1 VRSPTR
7 FVALTAGLA
16 VAVALLPVDV
26 LAQRG
31 RGGGGGGGGRGG
43 GGGGAVARSGPSH
56 APGGGGPRA
65 SGGGPYRGPS
75 GGSSASA
82 RSPYYRGGP
91 NSQGYRTGGS
101 YGHPNNGY
109 GHPGNGYNGYRY
121 GGYRYGGYGYS
132 RYGHGYYRP
141 YYGHGYYG
149 YYRPYY
155 GYGYGY
161 YGYPYW
167 GFGFSWGYP
176 YWGAY
181 AWGYPYVWG
190 GYGGGYVGG
199 GYDSGDYQGGARLEV
214 KPRQTEVFVDGYYA
228 GVVDNFD
235 GFSQK
240 LKLEPGEHEVTL
252 FLDGYRPLTRRMLFT
267 AGQTI
272 RVEHQMEPLGAGEPP
287 PQRPVPTAR
296 PQQAPARTR
305 YMTPGMQR
313 QVSGRPDDPSVDP
326 GTRPADHA
334 GDITVIEPSEPRPR
348 TEPPASPEES
358 RGPSGTL
365 AIRVQPDDAEIVIDG
380 EPWARSGGER
390 LVVALAPGVHRLEV
404 RRSGHE
410 TYVGLV
416 RIRPGVATTLNVALA
431 TTETR

>member
-1 VRSPTR
+1 MRSPTR

-26 LAQRG
+26 FAQRG
-31 RGGGGGGGGRGG
+31 GRGGGGGGGRGG
-43 GGGGAVARSGPSH
+43 GGGAVARGPS
-56 APGGGGPRA
+56 GGGGGGARPA
-65 SGGGPYRGPS
+65 GGPSRGGPS

-82 RSPYYRGGP
+82 RSPYYRGGSNGQASRP
-91 NSQGYRTGGS
+91 NGS
-101 YGHPNNGY
+101 YGRPSNGY
-109 GHPGNGYNGYRY
+109 YGRPGYGSARY
-121 GGYRYGGYGYS
+121 GQGHAYYRPYH
-132 RYGHGYYRP
+132 GHGYYRP
-141 YYGHGYYG
+141 YYGG

-155 GYGYGY
+155 GYGYYGY

-167 GFGFSWGYP
+167 GVGLSWGYP

-181 AWGYPYVWG
+181 AWGYPYAWG
-190 GYGGGYVGG
+190 GYWGGYSGG
-199 GYDSGDYQGGARLEV
+199 GYDPGDYQGGARLDV

-252 FLDGYRPLTRRMLFT
+252 FLEGYRPLTRRMLFT

-272 RVEHQMEPLGAGEPP
+272 KVEHQMEPLGAGEPP
-287 PQRPVPTAR
+287 AQRPVPTAR
-296 PQQAPARTR
+296 PQQQAPARTR
-305 YMTPGMQR
+305 YIQPGMQR

-326 GTRPADHA
+326 GTRSGDQHV
-334 GDITVIEPSEPRPR
+334 GDITIIEPSESRPR
-348 TEPPASPEES
+348 TENPASAGEP

-365 AIRVQPDDAEIVIDG
+365 AIRVQPDDAEVVIDG

-404 RRSGHE
+404 RKSGHE

-431 TTETR
+431 TVETR